1 MEKHHLNGVVLV
13 VLVWSWDIPPIS
25 HPHLFIPE
33 HFEPSSSQKG
43 CEMLFFSALQQKIY
57 LK

>member
-43 CEMLFFSALQQKIY
+43 CEMLFFLLCNKRY
-57 LK
+57 T